1 MKRFLACD
9 RGSATVEAAIVVP
22 VLLSLG
28 LGAAE
33 AGNLVN
39 EVPGMKAGLAAG
51 ARLLAR
57 APAPESVE
65 TEAVNLVVTGSAD
78 GSGDPRV
85 TGWKVE
91 HVDVSYRW
99 VDNGANQY
107 TGGAQ
112 IRIVRLDT
120 TRPYRGLR
128 LLTLGGGINLSA
140 SHEERWTGGGG

>member
-1 MKRFLACD
+1 MKRFLACQ

-39 EVPGMKAGLAAG
+39 EVHEMKTGLAAG
-51 ARLLAR
+51 ARMLAR
-57 APAPESVE
+57 SPAPEALE
-65 TEAVNLVVTGSAD
+65 TQAANLAVTSTVD
-78 GSGDPRV
+78 GSGRARV
-85 TGWKVE
+85 AGWKVE
-91 HVDVSYRW
+91 QVDVSYRF
-99 VDNGANQY
+99 VDNAAGQY

-120 TRPYRGLR
+120 SRPYKGLR
-128 LLTLGGGINLSA
+128 LLTLGGGVNLSA

>member
-1 MKRFLACD
+1 MIRFFACD
-9 RGSATVEAAIVVP
+9 HGSATVEAAIVVP

-39 EVPGMKAGLAAG
+39 EVHEMKTGLAAG

-65 TEAVNLVVTGSAD
+65 TEAVNLAVTGSAN
-78 GSGDPRV
+78 GSGHPRV
-85 TGWKVE
+85 AGWKVE
-91 HVDVSYRW
+91 QVDVSYRW
-99 VDNGANQY
+99 VDNSAGQY

-120 TRPYRGLR
+120 SRPYKGLR
-128 LLTLGGGINLSA
+128 LLTLAGDFNLTA